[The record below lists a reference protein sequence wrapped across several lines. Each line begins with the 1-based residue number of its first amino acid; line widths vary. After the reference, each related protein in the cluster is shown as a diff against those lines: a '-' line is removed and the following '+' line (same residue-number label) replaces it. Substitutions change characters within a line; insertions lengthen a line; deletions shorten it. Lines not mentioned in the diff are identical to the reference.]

1 MSERRTIGQILI
13 NAGRITDDDVNRAL
27 EHQRD
32 NGGYF
37 GEALVA
43 SGVVNQDE
51 LDWGLA
57 SQFDLPY
64 VFPEADSVD
73 LEAAALV
80 SADWALANL
89 TLPILR
95 TDGSIKVII
104 DSPLKVDPIREL
116 EQRTGLE
123 VEVAL
128 ASPGSIRDTIREV
141 FGRLGAVDRD
151 ELLPVGMDEMLDE
164 VFRLESSRFGI
175 SVRGAK
181 AYGWWDD
188 KGAVHRRP
196 LSGGWSGE
204 LDRVLMPGPSEMTV
218 RSLRTEWSADFHRSG
233 RVTSVVVRYLADES
247 GAEYAFEPRSTGPAL
262 IDRFGEVPSEVAMEV
277 QALARAGD
285 ARFAVRV
292 PPGADGPA
300 IIPHLPALLLDASWR
315 SIYVYVGQGSGEH
328 ETFSLRLHDD
338 PGRWPEDVASLRAF
352 HFDAVSVDVN
362 DDVSAAKSVLPVAG
376 VVFLLWSGSDEAVAG
391 MGVRWALT
399 IEERAEGGLA
409 WSLGPLHG

>member
-13 NAGRITDDDVNRAL
+13 SAGRITDDDVNRAL

-43 SGVVNQDE
+43 SGIVNQDE

-95 TDGSIKVII
+95 TEGSIKVII

-116 EQRTGLE
+116 EERTGLE

-128 ASPGSIRDTIREV
+128 ASPASIRDTIRDV
-141 FGRLGAVDRD
+141 FGRLGAADQD
-151 ELLPVGMDEMLDE
+151 ELVPVGMAEMLDE
-164 VFRLESSRFGI
+164 VFRVESSRFGI

-188 KGAVHRRP
+188 DGILHRRP
-196 LSGGWSGE
+196 LSGAWSGE
-204 LDRVLMPGPSEMTV
+204 LDRFLMPSPSEMTV
-218 RSLRTEWSADFHRSG
+218 RSLRTEWSADFHRAG
-233 RVTSVVVRYLADES
+233 GVTPVVVRYLADES
-247 GAEYAFEPRSTGPAL
+247 GAEYAFEPRSTDPAL
-262 IDRFGEVPSEVAMEV
+262 NDRFGEVPSEVATEIL
-277 QALARAGD
+277 ALARSGD

-292 PPGADGPA
+292 PPGADGAA
-300 IIPHLPALLLDASWR
+300 IVPHLPALLLDASWR
-315 SIYVYVGQGSGEH
+315 SIYVYAGQGSGEH

-338 PGRWPEDVASLRAF
+338 PARWSEDVASLRAF

-362 DDVSAAKSVLPVAG
+362 DDVSAAKSLLTAAG

-399 IEERAEGGLA
+399 IEERAEGGLS